1 MTIAGSRARA
11 LILSALAAVIASTTA
26 GAQDAA
32 PKDTVKKVVAVINL
46 GFVNASGN
54 TDVTTLTAG
63 DELTIHDKVWT
74 FKQVLAY
81 IYGQTN
87 GIETAN
93 QLAVGVRGERAFG
106 SRWGMYLGVRY
117 YRDPYAGIS
126 QRFGEQAGALYHA
139 IIAPKDLLDFEAG
152 LGYTQERTRT
162 AANVDSTNNFPNGRV
177 ALTYRHSW
185 AKKTYFQETAE
196 WLPNLQDSNDYR
208 VNSLAELLAPL
219 SSSVSMRL
227 SYAIAYNNVP
237 VSGFKASDRV
247 LTAGIQLSF

>member
-1 MTIAGSRARA
+1 MTTMNVTIRRTALLLCLLAGAA
-11 LILSALAAVIASTTA
+11 TLS
-26 GAQDAA
+26 AQDAP

-162 AANVDSTNNFPNGRV
+162 AANVDSTNDFPNGRV
-177 ALTYRHSW
+177 AVMYKHSW
-185 AKKTYFQETAE
+185 AKKTYFQETGE
-196 WLPNLQDSNDYR
+196 FLPNLQDSNDYR
-208 VNSLAELLAPL
+208 VNSLTELIAPL
-219 SSSVSMRL
+219 STSVAMRL
-227 SYAIAYNNVP
+227 AYQIAYNNRPVP
-237 VSGFKASDRV
+237 GFKDADR
-247 LTAGIQLSF
+247 LLSAGIQLSF